1 MDHSVPFCPTLSYSV
16 QLYLSHSVS
25 LYSTLSD
32 TVAVTQTG
40 TDLDRP
46 GQTRTDLIK
55 RTFGTLFGTLK
66 DLWDQC
72 RSFLDTKLD
81 PFGTFKV
88 LLDQLRDFALYYS
101 NYFTLSHSSEIR
113 P

>member
-1 MDHSVPFCPTLSYSV
+1 MPKRKGILIRSSEDWREDLECPVCLGTTEI
-16 QLYLSHSVS
+16 HR
-25 LYSTLSD
+25 
-32 TVAVTQTG
+32 VTQTR

-46 GQTRTDLIK
+46 GQTRTDFIK

-88 LLDQLRDFALYYS
+88 LLDQLRDFTLYYS
-101 NYFTLSHSSEIR
+101 NYFTLSHSSELR